1 MKKVLKAI
9 GKTMKLIFIVFCVF
23 LLSLCFRQQRL
34 PRSVVAKI
42 CDRCSTDKLVVSCD
56 EISVGLRHG
65 FHFLGVRLY
74 DRTRSDNLKPVFS
87 ADSVSVWLITRR
99 VRVTAAKLPRLH
111 DGYYGIDTPAA
122 PEFPD
127 GEKAEENG
135 GLAFAKIELPRI
147 PDFTLELIRP
157 EILGVAPERVEAR
170 VRPELK
176 KVDFADIH
184 LDWPDQDFRMWLDGY
199 CTVDFGAQLLI
210 GEVAGSAR
218 QEHIRPLL
226 VALDLPVSYPYMGGY
241 SDTGDSGFTEVQGPV
256 PAVCR
261 WKYDFAA
268 RDFNLDLDLKPDMG
282 RYNGVRL
289 QKVDG
294 KLGVHAYYPDGDF
307 AYDITV
313 GPLVATDLHER
324 RLQGWLTV
332 HGTNN
337 LDWLEFDAYSD
348 LEKQDTLDIMGYLNK
363 GTFDALKC
371 ETPPKVTVK
380 GVFNCDDVNIGNND
394 FGGHFELAK
403 GEILDQ
409 KLSDLKFDYHLKG
422 SEIVLTNCTAVGS
435 TGGDMTAWMR
445 FHLPMADDDES
456 GFYGE
461 GDIDTT
467 NGRIL
472 QVPLFLALT
481 KAMAANVPGVDK
493 IVNQSESHCEFTISN
508 GVFKTDHL
516 VVQGAL
522 FCFKLSGSYEIE
534 SGELDFIAHC
544 TVMKE
549 ESLLGKYLI
558 QPVLWPF
565 TKLFT
570 EFHVTG
576 NKNDPKLRNT
586 SVKSISEFTGDL
598 IKKVF
603 D

>member
-1 MKKVLKAI
+1 
-9 GKTMKLIFIVFCVF
+9 MKLIFIVFCVF

-34 PRSVVAKI
+34 PRFLVGKI
-42 CDRCSTDKLVVSCD
+42 CEKCSSGDLVVSCD
-56 EISVGLRHG
+56 EISVGFRHG
-65 FHFLGVRLY
+65 VHFLGVRLY
-74 DRTRSDNLKPVFS
+74 DRARKDDLKPVFS

-99 VRVTAAKLPRLH
+99 VSVTAAKLPRLH
-111 DGYYGIDTPAA
+111 DGYYGIEKPSA
-122 PEFPD
+122 PSFPD
-127 GEKAEENG
+127 GDG
-135 GLAFAKIELPRI
+135 DGRGDGLEFAKIELPRL

-157 EILGVAPERVEAR
+157 EILGVAPERVEMR
-170 VRPELK
+170 VRTELK
-176 KVDFADIH
+176 KADFTNIH

-199 CTVDFGAQLLI
+199 CTMDFGAQLLI
-210 GEVAGSAR
+210 GEVAGTAR

-226 VALDLPVSYPYMGGY
+226 VALYLPVSYEYMGGY
-241 SDTGDSGFTEVQGPV
+241 PDTGTSGFTEVQGPV
-256 PAVCR
+256 PVVCR

-268 RDFNLDLDLKPDMG
+268 SDFDLDLDLHPEMG
-282 RYNGVRL
+282 RYNDVRL

-294 KLGVHAYYPDGDF
+294 KLGVHAYYLDDIF

-313 GPLVATDLHER
+313 GPLVATDPHGRTLR
-324 RLQGWLTV
+324 GQLIV
-332 HGTNN
+332 HGTND
-337 LDWLEFDAYSD
+337 LAYLEFDAYSD
-348 LEKQDTLDIMGYLNK
+348 LEKQDTLDIMGYLNE

-409 KLSDLKFDYHLKG
+409 VLSDLKFDYHLKG

-445 FHLPMADDDES
+445 FHLPIADDDEA

-461 GDIDTT
+461 GDIDTL

-508 GVFKTDHL
+508 GVFRTDHL

-576 NKNDPKLRNT
+576 NKDDPKLRNT
-586 SVKSISEFTGDL
+586 SVTRIGGFL
-598 IKKVF
+598 RKVF

>member
-1 MKKVLKAI
+1 MKKTLKAI
-9 GKTMKLIFIVFCVF
+9 GKAVKLVFIVFCFF

-34 PRSVVAKI
+34 PRSLVAKI
-42 CDRCSTDKLVVSCD
+42 CERCSTEDLVVSCD
-56 EISVGLRHG
+56 EISVGLRYG
-65 FHFLGVRLY
+65 VHFLGVRLY
-74 DRTRSDNLKPVFS
+74 DRTRSESLKPVFS
-87 ADSVSVWLITRR
+87 AESVSVWLITRR
-99 VRVTAAKLPRLH
+99 VSVTAAKLPRLH
-111 DGYYGIDTPAA
+111 DGYYGIENRRASD
-122 PEFPD
+122 FPD
-127 GEKAEENG
+127 GDDDDDD
-135 GLAFAKIELPRI
+135 GLSFAKIELPRI
-147 PDFTLELIRP
+147 PNFTLELIRP
-157 EILGVAPERVEAR
+157 EILGVAPERVETR
-170 VRPELK
+170 VCPELK
-176 KVDFADIH
+176 KVEFADIR
-184 LDWPDQDFRMWLDGY
+184 LDWPDQDFRMRLDGY
-199 CTVDFGAQLLI
+199 CTVDFGARLLI
-210 GEVAGSAR
+210 GEVAGTAR

-226 VALDLPVSYPYMGGY
+226 VALDVDSSYQYMGGY
-241 SDTGDSGFTEVQGPV
+241 PDTGTSGFTEVPGPV
-256 PAVCR
+256 PVVCGWR
-261 WKYDFAA
+261 YDFAA
-268 RDFNLDLDLKPDMG
+268 RDFRLDLDLKPDMG
-282 RYNGVRL
+282 RYNDVRL

-313 GPLVATDLHER
+313 GPLTATDLHGR
-324 RLQGWLTV
+324 RLQGQLTV
-332 HGTNN
+332 HGTND
-337 LDWLEFDAYSD
+337 LDWLEFDAFSD
-348 LEKQDTLDIMGYLNK
+348 LEKQDTLDIMGYLND
-363 GTFDALKC
+363 GVFDAFRC
-371 ETPPKVTVK
+371 ETPPKVSVK

-394 FGGHFELAK
+394 FSGHLELEK
-403 GEILDQ
+403 GEIFDQ
-409 KLSDLKFDYHLKG
+409 GLTDLKFDYRMKG
-422 SEIVLTNCTAVGS
+422 SEMLITNITAVGS

-445 FHLPMADDDES
+445 FHLPIADDDES
-456 GFYGE
+456 GVYGE
-461 GDIDTT
+461 GNIDTV
-467 NGRIL
+467 NGRIV

-481 KAMAANVPGVDK
+481 KAMAENVPGVDK

-576 NKNDPKLRNT
+576 NKSDPKIRNT
-586 SVKSISEFTGDL
+586 SVKSFTEFTGGL

>member
-1 MKKVLKAI
+1 MKNVLKAI
-9 GKTMKLIFIVFCVF
+9 GKTVKLIFIVFCVF

-34 PRSVVAKI
+34 PKSLVDKI
-42 CDRCSTDKLVVSCD
+42 CEKCSTEDKIVSCD

-65 FHFLGVRLY
+65 FHFIDVRLY
-74 DRTRSDNLKPVFS
+74 DRTRNDLLKPVFA

-99 VRVTAAKLPRLH
+99 VSVTAAKLPRLH
-111 DGYYGIDTPAA
+111 DGYYGITSPETPG
-122 PEFPD
+122 FPD
-127 GEKAEENG
+127 GEKDDG
-135 GLAFAKIELPRI
+135 DDGLSFAKIELPRL

-157 EILGVAPERVEAR
+157 DILGVAPERVEMR
-170 VRPELK
+170 VCPELK
-176 KVDFADIH
+176 KVDFTNIR
-184 LDWPDQDFRMWLDGY
+184 LDWPDQDFRMWLAGC
-199 CTVDFGAQLLI
+199 CTVDFGAQLLV
-210 GEVAGSAR
+210 GEVAGTAR

-241 SDTGDSGFTEVQGPV
+241 PDTGDSGFTEVQGPV

-261 WKYDFAA
+261 WKYDFAE
-268 RDFNLDLDLKPDMG
+268 RDFRLNLDLHPEMG

-289 QKVDG
+289 QRVDG
-294 KLGVHAYYPDGDF
+294 KLEFRACYPDDEYF
-307 AYDITV
+307 YEVTV
-313 GPLVATDLHER
+313 GPLVAADLRGR
-324 RLQGWLTV
+324 RLQGQLV
-332 HGTNN
+332 VRGTND

-348 LEKQDTLDIMGYLNK
+348 LEKQDTLDIMGYLND

-371 ETPPKVTVK
+371 ETAPKVTAK

-394 FGGHFELAK
+394 FGGRFELAK
-403 GEILDQ
+403 GELFGQ

-422 SEIVLTNCTAVGS
+422 SEIVLTNFTAVGS
-435 TGGDMTAWMR
+435 TGGDMSAWMK
-445 FHLPMADDDES
+445 FHLPIADDDES

-461 GDIDTT
+461 GHIDTD

-472 QVPLFLALT
+472 QVPLFFALT
-481 KAMAANVPGVDK
+481 KAIATNVPGVDK

-516 VVQGAL
+516 VVQGEL
-522 FCFKLSGSYEIE
+522 FCFKLSGSYDIE
-534 SGELDFIAHC
+534 SEELDFIAHC

-549 ESLLGKYLI
+549 ESTLGKYLI

-576 NKNDPKLRNT
+576 NKNAPKIRNT